1 MLFANVKT
9 EEDIEKLKKRIIK
22 DPVFSIRLERV
33 RKAMQ
38 YPKDGVLH
46 TDKRGVGMRMPTKAE
61 VLALYRELVEEGAEP
76 VNLLAERA
84 LRKLKTKSNS
94 GIAVVSLLTKPF
106 PCPGRCTYCP
116 TEENMPKSYLSK
128 EPAAARALMNDFDP
142 YLQITNRLKALEM
155 NGHPVDKIE
164 MIVIGGTWS
173 FYHPAYQEEFLI
185 GCYRACNDYGPGADS
200 STGASTELSRMS
212 SGRDSRNEAYTD
224 RLTYLLELQDRNEH
238 ARCRIIGLSIETR
251 PDYITDFEIERL
263 RALGVTKV
271 EIGVQHLDDDVLK
284 LTKRDMKI
292 KQVKEATERLRNA
305 GFKIVYHMM
314 PNLPGSTKARDIAMF
329 GELFSGEDFQPDMLK
344 IYPCMVLEHS
354 ELYET
359 WKKGLPAPR
368 PGVYFVYAILC
379 NDDSFYIGQT
389 ADLAKRYREHEKGVG
404 AEHTKRHRPI
414 WVAHYEEYATRNE
427 AVAREKELKTGFG
440 RKWLQREWKSGRTR
454 QAGGFTAYTDQE
466 LIEVVR
472 GAKKFVPPYVRILRV
487 YRDIPASYIKA
498 GSTISNLRQEMDRD
512 MQKNG
517 WQCKCIR
524 CREIRE
530 GEVNADDFTLSRIEY
545 RTKTGTEVFLS
556 FEEKTEKRLSL
567 LTKKGLAFSR
577 LVAFTR
583 LRLPDQHGENAPL
596 SVLHGAALIRELHTY
611 GRHTPVGGEGEQS
624 QHVGF
629 GRQLMAEAERIA
641 KDASYKKLAVISGIG
656 VREYYR
662 KLGYHLEGT
671 YMVKYL

>member
-9 EEDIEKLKKRIIK
+9 EGDIEKLKKRIIK
-22 DPVFSIRLERV
+22 DPVFSVRLEQV
-33 RKAMQ
+33 RTKMQ

-46 TDKRGVGMRMPTKAE
+46 TDTRGVAMRMPTKAE
-61 VLALYRELVEEGAEP
+61 VLALYRELVAEGTES

-155 NGHPVDKIE
+155 NGHPIDKIE

-185 GCYRACNDYGPGADS
+185 GCYRACNEYDSKPPHLLRSGAPSPRSRTESTAPSPISPGLTS
-200 STGASTELSRMS
+200 EGVLNHIRTGAERLRELERLQ
-212 SGRDSRNEAYTD
+212 NE
-224 RLTYLLELQDRNEH
+224 NEH
-238 ARCRIIGLSIETR
+238 AKCRIIGLSIETR

-263 RALGVTKV
+263 RTLGVTKV

-292 KQVKEATERLRNA
+292 TRVKTATEKLRNA
-305 GFKIVYHMM
+305 GFKMVYHMM
-314 PNLPGSTKARDIAMF
+314 PNLPGSTKERDVNMF
-329 GELFSGEDFQPDMLK
+329 GELFDGVDFQPDMLK

-359 WKKGLPAPR
+359 WKQGEFR
-368 PGVYFVYAILC
+368 
-379 NDDSFYIGQT
+379 
-389 ADLAKRYREHEKGVG
+389 
-404 AEHTKRHRPI
+404 
-414 WVAHYEEYATRNE
+414 
-427 AVAREKELKTGFG
+427 
-440 RKWLQREWKSGRTR
+440 
-454 QAGGFTAYTDQE
+454 AYNDQE

-512 MQKNG
+512 MAKNG

-530 GEVNADDFTLSRIEY
+530 GEVNAEEFTLSRIEY
-545 RTKTGTEVFLS
+545 RTKTGTEIFLS
-556 FEEKTEKRLSL
+556 WENEKGK
-567 LTKKGLAFSR
+567 LA
-577 LVAFTR
+577 AFTR
-583 LRLPDQHGENAPL
+583 LRLPDEHGKNALLP
-596 SVLHGAALIRELHTY
+596 VLRGAALIRELHTY
-611 GRHTPVGGEGEQS
+611 GRHTPVGGDGEQS

-629 GRQLMAEAERIA
+629 GRRLMAEAERIA
-641 KDASYKKLAVISGIG
+641 KESGYEKLAVISGIG

-671 YMVKYL
+671 YMIKKL